1 MKGRFRSAKEYLVKG
16 QEAVKRVRENIGKIE
31 VPVGVRVADTGV
43 GMRTIVPEKRSIK
56 DLTSQFAVKV
66 KSNATKKVDPKYD
79 NLPKIDHRG
88 YPYTE
93 LDAVI
98 AKGYNAEGKV
108 AERWVVPKGC
118 ESVEHF
124 LEHVNDKTIKDH
136 GYDSI
141 EEFKTVVG
149 LVDKHLNASPRHNIV
164 NKPLAGGT
172 HVNGVDYDVLGFPI
186 FKGDD
191 VKFTT
196 TLKEDMFIAKDRKQF
211 KECTRDLKNAIEKD
225 SALKDRFTE
234 EQLQEIMAEEPY
246 HKSFTWHHHQV
257 PGKMQLVV
265 KETHGV
271 NHLGGN
277 KLWGGNIR

>member
-108 AERWVVPKGC
+108 AE
-118 ESVEHF
+118 
-124 LEHVNDKTIKDH
+124 
-136 GYDSI
+136 
-141 EEFKTVVG
+141 
-149 LVDKHLNASPRHNIV
+149 
-164 NKPLAGGT
+164 
-172 HVNGVDYDVLGFPI
+172 
-186 FKGDD
+186 
-191 VKFTT
+191 
-196 TLKEDMFIAKDRKQF
+196 
-211 KECTRDLKNAIEKD
+211 
-225 SALKDRFTE
+225 
-234 EQLQEIMAEEPY
+234 
-246 HKSFTWHHHQV
+246 
-257 PGKMQLVV
+257 
-265 KETHGV
+265 
-271 NHLGGN
+271 
-277 KLWGGNIR
+277 